1 MTQKREQIKTAYTI
15 TRAGR
20 QGMGVV
26 RPAASTLSKG
36 QLCKKN
42 ASSGPCKSLHE
53 DASAKGSANESD
65 AEPEELSGAVHG
77 RAARQQQSSSTVVAR
92 LTAGTAPCKRFLER
106 GNKPIPAV
114 LDAKDGNPENAR
126 GAPKEAEMA
135 VVPVGQPDQK
145 PESQPPELDRESRAK
160 AQNDRQVVYGNLKL
174 GRFEDEISGINLSKL
189 FSVYGPQSAEGKRRK
204 RTKKGSVGDRIGNR
218 INSDLPEW
226 RLQKGL
232 SGIRMKQIAP
242 PNQNPHVIPSMS
254 DIHAH
259 ARQPKK
265 GVPALGIAGGENR
278 EPGAGQQTADRQMDS
293 LLEGQ
298 PATSPVEGKSQ
309 SNTSHLNRGKVG
321 S

>member
-42 ASSGPCKSLHE
+42 AASGPCKSLHE

-65 AEPEELSGAVHG
+65 GDPEELSGAVPG
-77 RAARQQQSSSTVVAR
+77 RARQHQSSSTVVAR

-106 GNKPIPAV
+106 GNKPVPSV
-114 LDAKDGNPENAR
+114 LETKEGPSENTR
-126 GAPKEAEMA
+126 PAPKEAEIS
-135 VVPVGQPDQK
+135 VVPVGEPDHKTEMQV
-145 PESQPPELDRESRAK
+145 PDIDREARAK

-204 RTKKGSVGDRIGNR
+204 RAKKGSVGENRIGSR

-242 PNQNPHVIPSMS
+242 PN
-254 DIHAH
+254 
-259 ARQPKK
+259 
-265 GVPALGIAGGENR
+265 
-278 EPGAGQQTADRQMDS
+278 
-293 LLEGQ
+293 
-298 PATSPVEGKSQ
+298 
-309 SNTSHLNRGKVG
+309 
-321 S
+321 